1 MNKVLLL
8 AALTMLSVSAHAS
21 KARLAALQNATHLTD
36 VQNNFDQP
44 WQAGTLGE
52 LATVEFGTA
61 GGSPNSEGGFVR
73 SMGDGYLGAY
83 VGHQPTAIVGIANS
97 ATITSGVN
105 TTGAATLNATNAFS
119 IANPINVFYAAKMND
134 INYGVNFYWENS
146 GISSSYTTTGTTSNG
161 VISNRQSNNSGISVG
176 ATNGTWDADLI
187 LGLIGKGSFTGVSGT
202 NTIFGTTIAADDVA
216 SYKASTTANVRGGY
230 KMDSLYYYG
239 NYSMSG
245 ATFSSNHAGNS
256 TDLGK
261 LDIAQYGVGVINSH
275 KRDGVDFFY
284 GVSLSM
290 ENDKVSY
297 LTAGTTAKVDTLR
310 TPFLIGVEAEA
321 ASWLVLRGSIS
332 QTVLFGSKKT
342 TDTAGNVTG
351 DSATNDTTVAA
362 GAGLKF
368 GKFTLDTFIAAS
380 TTGNVS
386 LASDSGSG
394 DKFLTQASL
403 NYAF

>member
-1 MNKVLLL
+1 
-8 AALTMLSVSAHAS
+8 
-21 KARLAALQNATHLTD
+21 
-36 VQNNFDQP
+36 
-44 WQAGTLGE
+44 
-52 LATVEFGTA
+52 
-61 GGSPNSEGGFVR
+61 
-73 SMGDGYLGAY
+73 
-83 VGHQPTAIVGIANS
+83 
-97 ATITSGVN
+97 
-105 TTGAATLNATNAFS
+105 
-119 IANPINVFYAAKMND
+119 
-134 INYGVNFYWENS
+134 
-146 GISSSYTTTGTTSNG
+146 
-161 VISNRQSNNSGISVG
+161 
-176 ATNGTWDADLI
+176 
-187 LGLIGKGSFTGVSGT
+187 
-202 NTIFGTTIAADDVA
+202 
-216 SYKASTTANVRGGY
+216 
-230 KMDSLYYYG
+230 
-239 NYSMSG
+239 
-245 ATFSSNHAGNS
+245 
-256 TDLGK
+256 
-261 LDIAQYGVGVINSH
+261 VINSH

-297 LTAGTTAKVDTLR
+297 LTSGLTSKTDYMR
-310 TPFLIGVEAEA
+310 TPFLVGVEAEA

-342 TDTAGNVTG
+342 TDTSGNVTG